1 MKSKKSL
8 RIISALV
15 GLIATLTAFS
25 GISVLADDAVY
36 SVKGGELYERAACSA
51 PVDYV
56 VDADGAAIESSKIS
70 AVKVTSVDGTITYES
85 GVKGEGGKG
94 YIYSDGKITY
104 YYSENLESGNQDE
117 YKVTV
122 TVKTGDDSTQ
132 DFTATVKV
140 CGKVSDGLN
149 YKTAADIDALRAADD
164 FLSVSGTSSS
174 RKLKISYDKLSTIIE
189 SKYVDASLLKYT
201 VYYQSPSSST
211 YTSTTEKTGS
221 LADVSLSEEGTYRF
235 YVIVKDVDGNGLLGV
250 DAEGEAKT
258 VSDLDMRADG
268 YYESEETDAK
278 LVLPIFSYDYEKE
291 DADKQVSVVK
301 NDITG
306 KNAKGRVNQR
316 YQSVTFEV
324 KNAAYS
330 QFTLKYRAN
339 DASEWKD
346 AENGVEAK
354 FTASS
359 FTASQLYFTPLK
371 KGQFKFEAKVK
382 ANDSADNLTVT
393 ADSDIVTVNEE
404 VEELKLV
411 NENLKNFFKNNW
423 LSVVFL
429 GIAVLCLVGIVVVA
443 FWKPKDAEKST
454 EEPKKQEETIVADD
468 SQIAELKESA
478 TQEPSVQETME
489 EEQREEVE
497 ETSEEVTEESVEN
510 GESVEE
516 DVQPESNDSEESV
529 SEESKPE

>member
-36 SVKGGELYERAACSA
+36 SVKGGELYERAACAA

-56 VDADGAAIESSKIS
+56 VDADGLAIGSSKIS
-70 AVKVTSVDGTITYES
+70 QVKVTSVDGTITYES

-104 YYSENLESGNQDE
+104 YYSENIENGNVDE

-122 TVKTGDDSTQ
+122 TVKTGDDTTQ
-132 DFTATVKV
+132 DLVATIKV

-149 YKTAADIDALRAADD
+149 YKTAADIDALRVAED
-164 FLSVSGTSSS
+164 FLSVTGTSSS

-221 LADVSLSEEGTYRF
+221 LADISLSEEGTYRF

-250 DAEGEAKT
+250 DDEGEAKT

-291 DADKQVSVVK
+291 DDDKKVSVVK

-316 YQSVTFEV
+316 FQSVTFEV

-346 AENGVEAK
+346 AENGVDAK

-443 FWKPKDAEKST
+443 FWKPKDAKKPT

-468 SQIAELKESA
+468 SQIAEL
-478 TQEPSVQETME
+478 QEPSKQDDAE
-489 EEQREEVE
+489 EDQSEEVE
-497 ETSEEVTEESVEN
+497 EPSEEVAEESAES
-510 GESVEE
+510 GESIEE
-516 DVQPESNDSEESV
+516 EIQPETNESEEPV
-529 SEESKPE
+529 SEENKPE